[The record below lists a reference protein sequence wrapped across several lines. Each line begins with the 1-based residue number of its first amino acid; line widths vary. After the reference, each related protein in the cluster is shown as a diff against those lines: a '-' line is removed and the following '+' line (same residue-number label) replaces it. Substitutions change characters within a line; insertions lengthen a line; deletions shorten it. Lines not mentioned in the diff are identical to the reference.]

1 MQTPEEAIGDAAAAG
16 AVGAAGRDLTLGGI
30 VAGVKV
36 AGDPVVA
43 QHFCQF
49 DAIATLAPGRFVSSI
64 AAQLAAAL
72 PAYRAAIEAEAAAGH
87 SALGLPLLLAPTP

>member
-1 MQTPEEAIGDAAAAG
+1 MQTLEELLGDAAAAG

-64 AAQLAAAL
+64 AAQ